1 MSKIKFT
8 GLQQLAL
15 FFNQLGRI
23 KNFDDAYVGS
33 AVEYGPF
40 QEFGTFW
47 IQERPHWRV
56 AIPEV
61 IAAAGSGG
69 LKREMEESL
78 MEAHGYDGLAAHHD
92 EHRAFVERLALSMV
106 ESLFEAVTAGA
117 TSSEVDSGG
126 NPPYVMALAIERRVK
141 QVITAKKIIDT
152 GNYRASVSAGRSE
165 DEAYSKSVSRATT
178 IDA

>member
-8 GLQQLAL
+8 GLQQIAL

-23 KNFDDAYVGS
+23 KDFSDAYVGS

-61 IAAAGSGG
+61 IADAGSGG
-69 LKREMEESL
+69 LKREME
-78 MEAHGYDGLAAHHD
+78 
-92 EHRAFVERLALSMV
+92 

-165 DEAYSKSVSRATT
+165 DEAYSKSVSRATN

>member
-23 KNFDDAYVGS
+23 KNFGDAYVGS
-33 AVEYGPF
+33 AVEYGPY
-40 QEFGTFW
+40 QEFGTSHGDGTSR

-69 LKREMEESL
+69 VKREMEESL
-78 MEAHGYDGLAAHHD
+78 MEA
-92 EHRAFVERLALSMV
+92 
-106 ESLFEAVTAGA
+106 VTGGA
-117 TSSEVDSGG
+117 SAEIDSGG

-141 QVITAKKIIDT
+141 QVITAKDIIDT
-152 GNYRASVSAGRSE
+152 GAYRASVAAGRSE
-165 DEAYSKSVSRATT
+165 DEAYSRSVSRATA

>member
-33 AVEYGPF
+33 AVEYGPY
-40 QEFGTFW
+40 QEFGTSR

-78 MEAHGYDGLAAHHD
+78 MEA
-92 EHRAFVERLALSMV
+92 
-106 ESLFEAVTAGA
+106 VTGGA
-117 TSSEVDSGG
+117 SAEIDSGG

-141 QVITAKKIIDT
+141 QVITAKGIIDT
-152 GNYRASVSAGRSE
+152 GNYRASVAAGRSE
-165 DEAYSKSVSRATT
+165 SEAYSTSVSRATT